1 MKGRVLANGAAEG
14 PALVLDEPL
23 SFWGGI
29 DPASGLII
37 DARHPQ
43 RGTSV
48 KDRVLVMG
56 SVRGSSSSSSIL
68 AEAVRAGFAPAA
80 ILLGEPDLILAVG
93 AAVAEELYQVRV
105 PVLHLAP
112 ADLAT
117 IPDGAVVA
125 IGDDGEIALR

>member
-1 MKGRVLANGAAEG
+1 MKGRVLADGAAEG
-14 PALVLDEPL
+14 SALVLDEPL

-43 RGTSV
+43 RGESV
-48 KDRVLVMG
+48 KDRVLVIG

-105 PVLHLAP
+105 PVLLLSL

-125 IGDDGEIALR
+125 IGEGGEIALR

>member
-1 MKGRVLANGAAEG
+1 MKGRVLADGAAEG
-14 PALVLDEPL
+14 SALVLDEPL

-43 RGTSV
+43 RGESV
-48 KDRVLVMG
+48 KDRVLVIG

-105 PVLHLAP
+105 PVLHLSL

-125 IGDDGEIALR
+125 IGEGGEIALR